1 MSKQTDYFNYSDTS
15 DLTDAQIEWVS
26 DKMGFYASVEVARKK
41 ANWSAPAMA
50 TITLARFIRDFK
62 PELMVDPLDAAIG
75 EAFDRL
81 PSTWTRETFVKSV
94 GETLRECGMELE
106 REKSQ

>member
-1 MSKQTDYFNYSDTS
+1 MKDYFDYSDTS
-15 DLTDAQIEWVS
+15 DVS
-26 DKMGFYASVEVARKK
+26 DDQLRIALDKAGYSDTHTSIARGSEKEYRGEF
-41 ANWSAPAMA
+41 A
-50 TITLARFIRDFK
+50 LARFIRDFQ
-62 PELMVDPLDAAIG
+62 PELLVDPLDAAIG

-81 PSTWTRETFVKSV
+81 PSTRTRETFVKSV